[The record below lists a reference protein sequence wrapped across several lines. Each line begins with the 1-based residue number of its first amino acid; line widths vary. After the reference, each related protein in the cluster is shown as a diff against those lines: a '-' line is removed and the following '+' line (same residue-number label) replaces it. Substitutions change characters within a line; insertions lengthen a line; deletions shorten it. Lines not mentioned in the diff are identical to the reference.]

1 MLTENEAIIRTNLN
15 RYLFSDPMIIN
26 LSLVLVY
33 KLLLLL
39 VYKLLLVLVYKLL
52 LVLVYKLVHEHYTY
66 IDDSINREITRTL

>member
-39 VYKLLLVLVYKLL
+39 VYKL
-52 LVLVYKLVHEHYTY
+52 VHEHYTY